1 MIAMQGL
8 QARLY
13 AMAIV
18 LVRLPKA
25 MNCLAAVEAR
35 TDQVLSTMDCPYS
48 NDAAIST
55 AWQQGN
61 GS

>member
-1 MIAMQGL
+1 MVAMQGL

-18 LVRLPKA
+18 LLRLPKA
-25 MNCLAAVEAR
+25 MDCLAAVEAR
-35 TDQVLSTMDCPYS
+35 TDQVLSTMDFPYS
-48 NDAAIST
+48 NDAGIST

-61 GS
+61 RS

>member
-1 MIAMQGL
+1 MQGL

-18 LVRLPKA
+18 LLRLPKA

-35 TDQVLSTMDCPYS
+35 TDQVLSTMGPYS
-48 NDAAIST
+48 NDAAITT